1 MSRGDKFASQPIS
14 NALIDELADF
24 LYEAAIRSSN
34 PREDIRRIV
43 GDFLEGYIDADK
55 ILCSVCKETKT
66 DYIHQQWQRMWPQ
79 VVRRIQQQ
87 ESANGSIL

>member
-14 NALIDELADF
+14 DALIDELADL

-66 DYIHQQWQRMWPQ
+66 DYIRQQWQRVWLKI
-79 VVRRIQQQ
+79 VRRIQQQ
-87 ESANGSIL
+87 EPGNKPFL